1 MFTEKDLEKLKNKG
15 LIRGYSMPETVK
27 KRSKYGAEKVEIDG
41 KIFDSK
47 RESKRYCQLKYLEMT
62 GEITDLLLQV
72 EFELNPG
79 GTHSLIYRAD
89 FVYKRN
95 GEMVVNDVKGY
106 RTKVYLKKK
115 RLMKSVHNI
124 EILET

>member
-1 MFTEKDLEKLKNKG
+1 
-15 LIRGYSMPETVK
+15 
-27 KRSKYGAEKVEIDG
+27 
-41 KIFDSK
+41 
-47 RESKRYCQLKYLEMT
+47 
-62 GEITDLLLQV
+62 V